1 MKRKKRKNIN
11 NGSLIDTTIKPD
23 EVNLEDIQQNIDC
36 FFDRSVNSSKE
47 DIMNN
52 NIEGSFQKIKEKI
65 KDFFQK
71 IRRNIVN
78 NKFKI
83 LAITNVVFFIIICGL
98 YYYIPA
104 TKSVAY
110 SNKIKISD
118 EAYRKFRRITPTEIN
133 IQWLKSLEKYG
144 NNKEDY
150 QTSPYELFIASL
162 GGNFKSKDAEE
173 ALKRINAFI
182 EVQLTI
188 TVSNPKLLLPG
199 DFIVFKGKWVGN
211 RQIAKIGIIKEI
223 VNGYVVYLDWDSTVG
238 ASWNSVRLGDNSV
251 EKFVEFSFPMWAG
264 TLLHN
269 GIKITR
275 GKNYNHTGVDMI
287 MANYERSVYSFT
299 DGIIVKAFANYNHA
313 RRWELQN
320 SGGNYCIVKI
330 KLNGETRYLQY
341 FHLQNLSVIK
351 NQRVKKDTYLGQYAD
366 LGNSTG
372 PHLHLGMYTDYNEK
386 TEWVEHPVDPMV
398 VLCANTSFI
407 LLNENVDIKSF
418 LTLNSSVTRV

>member
-1 MKRKKRKNIN
+1 VP
-11 NGSLIDTTIKPD
+11 LIDINIKPD
-23 EVNLEDIQQNIDC
+23 EVDLDEIQNNIDS
-36 FFDRSVNSSKE
+36 FFGCMANSSKE

-52 NIEGSFQKIKEKI
+52 NIAGFSQTLKEKI
-65 KDFFQK
+65 KDFFQN
-71 IRRNIVN
+71 IRGIVVN

-83 LAITNVVFFIIICGL
+83 LAVTNVVFFIIMCGL

-110 SNKIKISD
+110 SNKIKLSD
-118 EAYRKFRRITPTEIN
+118 EAYRKFRTITPTEIN

-144 NNKEDY
+144 KNKEDY
-150 QTSPYELFIASL
+150 QTSPYELFIENI
-162 GGNFKSKDAEE
+162 GGNFKAKDAEE
-173 ALKRINAFI
+173 VLKRINAFI

-269 GIKITR
+269 GIKISR

-287 MANYERSVYSFT
+287 MSNYDRSVYSFT
-299 DGIIVKAFANYNHA
+299 DGIVVKAFNNYNHA
-313 RRWELQN
+313 RRWEIQN
-320 SGGNYCIVKI
+320 SGGNYCIVKASV
-330 KLNGETRYLQY
+330 NGEIRYLQY
-341 FHLQNLSVIK
+341 FHLQKLSVTK
-351 NQRVKKDTYLGQYAD
+351 NQIVKKDTYLGQYAD

-372 PHLHLGMYTDYNEK
+372 PHLHLGVYLKYNEK

-398 VLCANTSFI
+398 IVCANTSFI

-418 LTLNSSVTRV
+418 LSLNSSVTRA